1 MFNFFS
7 LFGFF
12 GIQLPCC
19 QILKFTTFL
28 INSLHGTFIFVAF
41 TCKRSTVR
49 MLAKHF
55 RRKSGG
61 LTSAKSVVG
70 STKSGSGVG
79 GAQNGSSRKTI
90 KFDLDDY
97 DENDSRESSVR
108 AMGVGGGSGFS
119 NDRKRYYRS
128 SGGAGGGEGIAAG
141 LATIT
146 TITSS
151 SVTSDS
157 GSYENGFH
165 GGTPNKSFQL
175 HSLAADNEAYQ

>member
-1 MFNFFS
+1 
-7 LFGFF
+7 
-12 GIQLPCC
+12 
-19 QILKFTTFL
+19 
-28 INSLHGTFIFVAF
+28 
-41 TCKRSTVR
+41 

-55 RRKSGG
+55 RRKNGG

-90 KFDLDDY
+90 KFNLDYDE

-108 AMGVGGGSGFS
+108 AMGTGGSS

-128 SGGAGGGEGIAAG
+128 SGGGGGGIAAG

-157 GSYENGFH
+157 GSYENGFN

-175 HSLAADNEAYQ
+175 HSLAADNEAYQK